1 MRLRSKTADLLRTPK
16 FEEYM
21 NEAYSDKITN
31 AIRELFPDYKIE
43 SNQRHNVSIITIK
56 GKDGKDK
63 EVLQWNSN
71 DQGFL
76 GESRGEKDKI
86 DEAIRSVGLKQIWPS
101 VQEAT
106 KKVKQRYGV
115 D

>member
-56 GKDGKDK
+56 
-63 EVLQWNSN
+63 
-71 DQGFL
+71 
-76 GESRGEKDKI
+76 
-86 DEAIRSVGLKQIWPS
+86 QIWPS